1 MAAAAVVAQPLT
13 LTGSIGVVTGKFN
26 AARLYERVG
35 YAKTLVSKGRYAE
48 LLTESR
54 GFTQDESALF
64 DAAAQSAYE
73 SFRDRAAAS
82 RGMGVD
88 AMQAL
93 AQGRV
98 WSGTRA
104 AGVGCVTF
112 AAFSAF
118 IEKIM
123 DH

>member
-104 AGVGCVTF
+104 AGVG
-112 AAFSAF
+112 
-118 IEKIM
+118 
-123 DH
+123 